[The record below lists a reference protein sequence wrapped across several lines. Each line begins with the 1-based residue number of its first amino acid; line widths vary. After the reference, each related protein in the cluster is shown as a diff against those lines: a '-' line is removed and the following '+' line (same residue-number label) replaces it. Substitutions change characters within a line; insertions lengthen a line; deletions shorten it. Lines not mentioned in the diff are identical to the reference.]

1 MRKNLNKSGKIFFH
15 RMSDEKGASVVE
27 FSLLAPL
34 FIFFIFAVIQ
44 MGAVLTI
51 DNALEASI
59 REGAR
64 YGITAQGGSSRDSQ
78 IRNVIQTIAKN
89 YSGGLINPSNLIIT
103 INSYPTFQALD
114 ANTSASNGA
123 GTGNQAVKYQVQY
136 TWDTIFPIFG
146 SSNLIVLKA
155 QTPVMN
161 EGFEN

>member
-1 MRKNLNKSGKIFFH
+1 MRKRLTTLLQLFSLRVSREEGTSI
-15 RMSDEKGASVVE
+15 VE
-27 FSLLAPL
+27 FSLIAPL
-34 FIFFIFAVIQ
+34 FIFFIFAAIQ

-64 YGITAQGGSSRDSQ
+64 YGITDQGGSSRDSQ
-78 IRNVIQTIAKN
+78 IRSTIQTIAKN
-89 YSGGLINPSNLIIT
+89 YSGGLINPGNLIIT

-114 ANTSASNGA
+114 ANTSALSGT
-123 GTGNQAVKYQVQY
+123 GTGNQAIKYQVQY

-161 EGFEN
+161 EDFDS